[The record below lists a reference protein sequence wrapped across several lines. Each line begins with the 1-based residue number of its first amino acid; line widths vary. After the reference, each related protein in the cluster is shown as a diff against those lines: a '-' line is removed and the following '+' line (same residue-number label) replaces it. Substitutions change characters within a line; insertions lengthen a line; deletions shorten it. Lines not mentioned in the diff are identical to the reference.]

1 MERLVNIHIGYK
13 RRIVMRQ
20 RKDMLVSLTQLLVLL
35 VLSTLIAASVVA
47 VPGLV
52 QAQQPI
58 RIGATM
64 SETGSYATQGVPAR
78 KGYLLCQK
86 HVNEK
91 GGILGRKVEFLI
103 YDDKSDSKAAE
114 ALYEKLIVED
124 KVDAVMGPYG
134 STLTEA
140 VAPVTERHRKV
151 HVSPL
156 AATTSIW
163 EKGRR
168 YLFMVLP
175 PAELFLEGL
184 IDMASRNGL
193 KTVAIIEED
202 ALFPKAVGKGAVELA
217 KKKGME
223 VVLHE
228 TYATGTKDFSAILAK
243 VKAGNA
249 DVLGMAASALGAQI
263 VVARQM
269 KEQDINVKMFGIAQA
284 VTEFQEAL
292 GNDAE
297 FAYGLSPWEPSL
309 PTPGVKEFVA
319 AYQKEFNKAPS
330 YHAAGAYGSCQIFME
345 AVRRAG
351 SLDSDKLRE
360 ELLKLKTKT
369 IFSDYA
375 VDERGYQLA
384 NKGLFIQ
391 WQDGAKVVVWPDELA
406 SAKPR
411 FPTPPWSQR

>member
-1 MERLVNIHIGYK
+1 METTIRKELLSLAFSRIALV
-13 RRIVMRQ
+13 V
-20 RKDMLVSLTQLLVLL
+20 
-35 VLSTLIAASVVA
+35 ASVVA

-78 KGYLLCQK
+78 AGYLLCQK

-91 GGILGRKVEFLI
+91 GGILGRKIEFLI
-103 YDDKSDSKAAE
+103 YDDKSNSKAAI

-140 VAPVTERHRKV
+140 VAPVTEKHRMV

-175 PAELFLEGL
+175 PAELFLAGL

-193 KTVAIIEED
+193 KTVAIIEENS
-202 ALFPKAVGKGAVELA
+202 LFPKAAGKGAADLA
-217 KKKGME
+217 KKTGMG

-228 TYATGTKDFSAILAK
+228 SYPTGTKDFSAILAK
-243 VKAGNA
+243 IKAANA
-249 DVLGMAASALGAQI
+249 DVLGMAASSLGDFI

-269 KEQDINVKMFGIAQA
+269 KEQDINVKMFGNSGA
-284 VTEFQEAL
+284 VVEFQQAL
-292 GNDAE
+292 GNAAE
-297 FAYGLSPWEPSL
+297 FAYGLSAWEPSL
-309 PTPGVKEFVA
+309 PNPGIKEFVED
-319 AYQKEFNKAPS
+319 YQKEFNRPPS
-330 YHAAGAYGSCQIFME
+330 FHAAGAYGSCQIFME
-345 AVRRAG
+345 AARRAG
-351 SLDSDKLRE
+351 SLDSEKLRD

-375 VDERGYQLA
+375 VDERGYQTA

-406 SAKPR
+406 TAKPR

>member
-1 MERLVNIHIGYK
+1 MSDRGSGYQKGRLTLSSIKNLSSLLGFSVAFAIG
-13 RRIVMRQ
+13 
-20 RKDMLVSLTQLLVLL
+20 
-35 VLSTLIAASVVA
+35 AASS
-47 VPGLV
+47 GHT
-52 QAQQPI
+52 QQTI

-64 SETGSYATQGVPAR
+64 SQTGTLATQGVPASN
-78 KGYLLCQK
+78 GYLLCQK

-91 GGILGRKVEFLI
+91 GGILGRKIEFLI
-103 YDDKSDSKAAE
+103 YDDKSDPKVAIE
-114 ALYEKLIVED
+114 LYEKLITED

-134 STLTEA
+134 STHTEA
-140 VAPVTERHRKV
+140 VAPVTEKHRMV

-168 YLFMVLP
+168 YIFMVLP
-175 PAELFLEGL
+175 PAELFLGGL

-202 ALFPKAVGKGAVELA
+202 ALFPKAAGKGAVELA
-217 KKKGME
+217 KKQDMQ

-228 TYATGTKDFSAILAK
+228 TYAKGTKDFSVILAK
-243 VKAGNA
+243 VKTANA
-249 DVLGMAASALGAQI
+249 DVLGMAASSLGDQI
-263 VVARQM
+263 VVGRQM

-284 VTEFQEAL
+284 VAEFQEAL
-292 GNDAE
+292 GKTAE
-297 FAYGLSPWEPSL
+297 FVYGLSAWEPSL
-309 PTPGVKEFVA
+309 PNPGIKEFVET
-319 AYQKEFNKAPS
+319 YQKEFNKAPS
-330 YHAAGAYGSCQIFME
+330 YHAAGAYGGCQIFME
-345 AVRRAG
+345 AARRAS

-360 ELLKLKTKT
+360 ELLKLKIKT

-375 VDERGYQLA
+375 VDERGYQTA

-391 WQDGAKVVVWPDELA
+391 WQDGQKVVVWPDELA

-411 FPTPPWSQR
+411 FPTPAWSQR